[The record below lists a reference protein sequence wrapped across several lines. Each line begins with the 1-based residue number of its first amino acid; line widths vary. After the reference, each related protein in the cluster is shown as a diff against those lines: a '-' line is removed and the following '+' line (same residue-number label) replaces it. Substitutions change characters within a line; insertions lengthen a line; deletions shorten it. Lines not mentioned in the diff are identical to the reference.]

1 MKLEASIKAS
11 LEAVSKFTTSL
22 ESDLQ
27 WLSLE
32 TRTGIVLAVQELL
45 VNIVEHAY
53 AGSDG
58 KIDFKLEQNET
69 LITVIVTDH
78 VQTTFAMPDS
88 IKDPDPFVLSERGL
102 GLFIITQIFDEVN
115 YMPVSDGNQWKL
127 TKTIE
132 A

>member
-1 MKLEASIKAS
+1 MKLEASINAS
-11 LEAVSKFTTSL
+11 LEAVSKFTSNL

-32 TRTGIVLAVQELL
+32 TRTGIVLAIQELL

-53 AGSDG
+53 AGVAG
-58 KIDFKLEQNET
+58 NIDFKLEQNKT
-69 LITVIVTDH
+69 LMTVIVTDH
-78 VQTTFAMPDS
+78 IQTTFTMPDA
-88 IKDPDPFVLSERGL
+88 INTPDPFALSERGL

-115 YMPVSDGNQWKL
+115 HMPISDGNQWKL
-127 TKTIE
+127 AKRIE